1 MRKLPTLA
9 ALALLLS
16 SGAVAGIAAEPDRW
30 PELRFLI
37 GDWVG
42 EGKAGQGTGEFSLAP
57 DLQGKVLVRRG
68 QADLPAAGQRPAGH
82 HEDLMVIH
90 RDGADGPIKA
100 VYFDNEGH
108 VIHYSAT
115 ISKEGQVVTFVSE
128 AAASEPRFRLTYTKG
143 KEDTVAVKLEI
154 APPGK
159 PDGFQTHV
167 EGTARRKA
175 ERKR

>member
-1 MRKLPTLA
+1 MPTLPTLA
-9 ALALLLS
+9 ALGLLLS
-16 SGAVAGIAAEPDRW
+16 AGAVAGTAAEPDRW
-30 PELRFLI
+30 AELRFLI
-37 GDWVG
+37 GDWAG
-42 EGKAGQGTGEFSLAP
+42 EGQAGQGTGEFSLAP

-68 QADLPAAGQRPAGH
+68 RADLPAAGQRPAGH

-115 ISKEGQVVTFVSE
+115 ISKDGQTVTFVSE
-128 AAASEPRFRLTYTKG
+128 AAASEPRFRLTYRKG
-143 KEDTVAVKLEI
+143 KEDTVAVKFEI

-159 PDGFQTHV
+159 PDVFLPYL

-175 ERKR
+175 EPKR